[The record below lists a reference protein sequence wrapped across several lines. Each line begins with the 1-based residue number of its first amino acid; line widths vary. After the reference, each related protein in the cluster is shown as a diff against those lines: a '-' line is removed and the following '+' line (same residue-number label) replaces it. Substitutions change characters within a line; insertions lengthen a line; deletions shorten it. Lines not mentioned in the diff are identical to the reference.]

1 MGGYRR
7 GLTDRDLVVEHT
19 RDRHE
24 YAPRCRFSRRSY
36 LLAGGGMQP
45 SALSRQGDSK
55 VRLFG
60 PGGEALAGRRPQKP
74 AKASP
79 PESVVQGS
87 AGLWNSPTVTSGWL
101 VLKHAVGYL

>member
-7 GLTDRDLVVEHT
+7 GLTGRDLVAEHT
-19 RDRHE
+19 RNRHE

-36 LLAGGGMQP
+36 LLAGGQMQP

-60 PGGEALAGRRPQKP
+60 PGVEALAGRRPQQP
-74 AKASP
+74 AKAST
-79 PESVVQGS
+79 PESVAPRS
-87 AGLWNSPTVTSGWL
+87 AGLWNSPTVTSSWL
-101 VLKHAVGYL
+101 VLKHAVGY